1 MIWIFFPPQHRF
13 CLPSHVLLFFSIR
26 TEFQYSKMGLLPL
39 AVFNTERACFLIIF
53 SSLRWHWFMRVMSDT
68 PPSAS
73 TPSST
78 PPPSPPD
85 LQFLRFSSSERS
97 SSFLSWHIFPAFV
110 DSPTLISHNLVM
122 SSMVNTSLSQQFEH
136 LYGPYDPLPPWT
148 KPTMH
153 PLTPST
159 QMFHIYTLNCKR

>member
-1 MIWIFFPPQHRF
+1 MIWIFFSPQHRF

-73 TPSST
+73 TLSSM
-78 PPPSPPD
+78 PPP
-85 LQFLRFSSSERS
+85 LRQTCSFSDFPSQSAAALFFPHRR
-97 SSFLSWHIFPAFV
+97 WHIFPAFV
-110 DSPTLISHNLVM
+110 GSLSLISHNLVM
-122 SSMVNTSLSQQFEH
+122 SLMVNTLLSQQFEH
-136 LYGPYDPLPPWT
+136 LYDLLPPPSSWI
-148 KPTMH
+148 KLTMH

-159 QMFHIYTLNCKR
+159 